1 MNRAAITVAI
11 NNLVT
16 TQLSPFDATPANN
29 LLADSMTPTISEEDV
44 RTVFKLTTDLITTLL
59 TNLVTKDD
67 DLENSVS
74 STSITKALTANQGKL
89 LNDTIVGLATVA
101 STGNFNDL
109 VGVPSADT
117 ATAGI
122 LETCTFAEA
131 NGLSLLNKIVTP
143 GTIPIASLIQ
153 LGLIEIGTQAEVN
166 AGVDNLLAVTPL
178 SLTNSTQLAGKANTV
193 HTHLSS
199 AITDFQVSV
208 SANTDVISS
217 KTKTDFITISSG
229 VTLLNTPSGN
239 GTWKTLVDGLLQ
251 RTALTV
257 SLTTLTQAGVFTPD
271 YAIQA
276 MVNGGWGFASQDEA
290 ETVLSVIR
298 NMQSRIN
305 ELENRLQANLLI
317 L

>member
-16 TQLSPFDATPANN
+16 TQLSPYDATPANN

-67 DLENSVS
+67 DLTDNVS
-74 STSITKALTANQGKL
+74 STSTTTALTANQGKL
-89 LNDTIVGLATVA
+89 LNDAITGLATVA

-109 VGVPSADT
+109 TGVPT
-117 ATAGI
+117 ANTTTSGI
-122 LETCTFAEA
+122 LETATNAEA
-131 NGLSLLNKIVTP
+131 NALTLTDKIITPATLPISSLT
-143 GTIPIASLIQ
+143 Q
-153 LGLIEIGTQAEVN
+153 RGLIEIGTQVEVD
-166 AGVDNLLAVTPL
+166 AGASNLFAVTPL
-178 SLTNSTQLAGKANTV
+178 SLTNSSQLAGKANV
-193 HTHLSS
+193 SHTHLSS
-199 AITDFQVSV
+199 AITDFQASV
-208 SANTDVISS
+208 SANTDVIAS
-217 KTKTDFITISSG
+217 KTKTDFITISSA

-239 GTWKTLVDGLLQ
+239 TTWKTLVDGLLQ
-251 RTALTV
+251 RTALTA